1 MNITECISFLRFTT
15 IHPQFDLYLI
25 TNGIRNRPQDKGGIE
40 YFDIPDGS
48 VSLGFRIR
56 STYESES
63 LLPIKSDGE
72 FVFSELVVYQKNKD
86 DLPYKLNFNDHL
98 QFLREKLGKE
108 LKDNQNGLPER
119 RVLTFFHDFLVIVIL
134 MDSSKNIN
142 LIKFI
147 SPSVF
152 HRKNLGINI

>member
-1 MNITECISFLRFTT
+1 MNITKCISFLRFTT

-63 LLPIKSDGE
+63 LLPIKSDGK

-119 RVLTFFHDFLVIVIL
+119 RVLTFFHDFLVIVIF
-134 MDSSKNIN
+134 MDSSENIN

-147 SPSVF
+147 SPDVF
-152 HRKNLGINI
+152 HRKK

>member
-1 MNITECISFLRFTT
+1 M
-15 IHPQFDLYLI
+15 
-25 TNGIRNRPQDKGGIE
+25 
-40 YFDIPDGS
+40 
-48 VSLGFRIR
+48 
-56 STYESES
+56 
-63 LLPIKSDGE
+63 LPIKSDGE

-119 RVLTFFHDFLVIVIL
+119 RVLTFFHVFLVIVIF
-134 MDSSKNIN
+134 MDSSENIN

-147 SPSVF
+147 SPSV
-152 HRKNLGINI
+152 

>member
-56 STYESES
+56 S
-63 LLPIKSDGE
+63 
-72 FVFSELVVYQKNKD
+72 
-86 DLPYKLNFNDHL
+86 
-98 QFLREKLGKE
+98 
-108 LKDNQNGLPER
+108 
-119 RVLTFFHDFLVIVIL
+119 
-134 MDSSKNIN
+134 
-142 LIKFI
+142 
-147 SPSVF
+147 
-152 HRKNLGINI
+152 